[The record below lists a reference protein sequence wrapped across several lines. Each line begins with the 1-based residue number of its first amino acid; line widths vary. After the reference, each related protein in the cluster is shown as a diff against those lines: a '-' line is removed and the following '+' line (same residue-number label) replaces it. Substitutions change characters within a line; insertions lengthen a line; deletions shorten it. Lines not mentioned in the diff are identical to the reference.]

1 MTDTFRTLC
10 AELAEALST
19 NDYYDEKTDEMA
31 YSGLLKRARSELAK
45 PEPEAPT
52 DDKLLELLP
61 QDGESGFYLPGGLP
75 SDWADGD
82 FIAPPGAILAFAH
95 AILAR
100 WGNPATTLS
109 QPKPIK
115 VTDDQLNEL
124 DDDYYWFDSN
134 HSKPWIP
141 FARTVL
147 DYFGNPPVKF
157 TPVSER
163 LPEATDC
170 DTEERCWWWC
180 PPDWMELRKYESA
193 EAAFIAGAT
202 HWVSNRAIPL
212 PKLSTEKP

>member
-52 DDKLLELLP
+52 DEELLQLP
-61 QDGESGFYLPGGLP
+61 QWWNNIAYVLDDGRVIYP
-75 SDWADGD
+75 WQGD
-82 FIAPPGAILAFAH
+82 KDVRDDVLDFART
-95 AILAR
+95 ILAR

-124 DDDYYWFDSN
+124 DDDYYWFDAN
-134 HSKPWIP
+134 HSKPWVP

-147 DYFGNPPVKF
+147 DRFGSLAIEF
-157 TPVSER
+157 TPASER

-170 DTEERCWWWC
+170 DTEGRCWWWC
-180 PPDWMELRKYESA
+180 PPDWVELRNHESA
-193 EAAFIAGAT
+193 DAAFVAGAT
-202 HWVSNRAIPL
+202 HWLPHWAIPL
-212 PKLSTEKP
+212 PEGGAA